1 MSGRYSF
8 HRNGETGAFRVW
20 QILAATRAGLAS
32 QTRVP
37 LGEPVASRPS
47 RAL

>member
-8 HRNGETGAFRVW
+8 QRIGKTGAFRVW
-20 QILAATRAGLAS
+20 QIFAAICAGLVS

-37 LGEPVASRPS
+37 PGEPVASRPS
-47 RAL
+47 GAL

>member
-8 HRNGETGAFRVW
+8 HRVGKTGAFRVW
-20 QILAATRAGLAS
+20 QMFAATHAGFVS

-37 LGEPVASRPS
+37 PGAPVASMPS
-47 RAL
+47 GAL